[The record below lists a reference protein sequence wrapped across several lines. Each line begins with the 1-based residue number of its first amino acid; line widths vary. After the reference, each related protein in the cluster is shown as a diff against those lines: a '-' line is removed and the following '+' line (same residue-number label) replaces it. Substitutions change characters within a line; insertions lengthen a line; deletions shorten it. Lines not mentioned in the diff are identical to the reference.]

1 MGLRQLRDGALN
13 VQVRQLWQVVLPP
26 LLFPVLPTQEG
37 LIVTAE
43 QAENVV
49 QLPQADWTE
58 KHPLEHRPQALD
70 AEPGQHLAN
79 HKFTISFTPK
89 GAPMVVVRGESAE
102 EVNEGL
108 NELEELGVYANIA
121 AAQST
126 MLALGPI
133 GGMLGTVSAMD
144 PTPPSV
150 PPQAPA
156 QAFPQ
161 AAPAW
166 GPPQPSPGPAPFGAA
181 PQWGQ
186 QPVAG
191 AAPAGF
197 SHRIA
202 ISFNEK
208 DNWKSF
214 KEAVLRPLGAGAS
227 KWDPASKTWLL
238 SPAAYQVVMERSGGR
253 FGTPTPA

>member
-1 MGLRQLRDGALN
+1 M
-13 VQVRQLWQVVLPP
+13 
-26 LLFPVLPTQEG
+26 
-37 LIVTAE
+37 TAE

-58 KHPLEHRPQALD
+58 THPLERNPQGLD
-70 AEPGQHLAN
+70 ADVSQRLAN

-108 NELEELGVYANIA
+108 EALVTAGVYANVA
-121 AAQST
+121 AAQAT
-126 MLALGPI
+126 MLSLGPI

-144 PTPPSV
+144 PTPPTV
-150 PPQAPA
+150 PA
-156 QAFPQ
+156 QAPVQGFPQ

-166 GPPQPSPGPAPFGAA
+166 GPPQPSPGPAPFGAMPQ

-197 SHRIA
+197 SHRIS
-202 ISFNEK
+202 IGFDKK
-208 DNWKSF
+208 DQWKAF
-214 KEAVLRPLGAGAS
+214 KDACFKPLGAGAA
-227 KWDPASKTWLL
+227 KWDPTSKTWLL
-238 SPAAYQVVMERSGGR
+238 SPQAYQVFMERSGGM
-253 FGTPTPA
+253 FGTPIPA